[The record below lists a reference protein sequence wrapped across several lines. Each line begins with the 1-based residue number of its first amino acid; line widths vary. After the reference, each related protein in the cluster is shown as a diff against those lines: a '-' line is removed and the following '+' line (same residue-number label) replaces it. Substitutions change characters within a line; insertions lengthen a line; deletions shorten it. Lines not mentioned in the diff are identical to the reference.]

1 MTGKTRA
8 ILVAALALGCVAS
21 YVMNSGNDTAPPPS
35 PEPSGGLVLRGLFV
49 GPSAASDS
57 ITLGCLCDSL
67 ADAIEWDGQ
76 QPEPRLKAGAAFDDL
91 RICAREAR
99 LRGDSI
105 GARQPKARDEIERYM
120 VAQLGTDGG
129 PVDAGKRSAWVKT
142 FREIARAATNATK

>member
-1 MTGKTRA
+1 MTKKTRA
-8 ILVAALALGCVAS
+8 ILVAALSLGCVAS
-21 YVMNSGNDTAPPPS
+21 YWINSAAA
-35 PEPSGGLVLRGLFV
+35 PEPPAPAPVGGLVLRGLFV

-57 ITLGCLCDSL
+57 LTLGCLCDSL

-76 QPEPRLKAGAAFDDL
+76 QAEPRLKTGASFDDL

-120 VAQLGTDGG
+120 VEKLGTYGG
-129 PVDAGKRSAWVKT
+129 PIDAAKRAEWVAA
-142 FREIARAATNATK
+142 FREIARAATNAAR